1 MGVTMRQASNKV
13 AKRQS
18 VNLTADSDLVQRVR
32 SEKGNLSALL
42 EDSMRAFLAKKELER
57 WKEENRPSFESYN
70 RMIEKHG
77 VFSEDMGLL

>member
-1 MGVTMRQASNKV
+1 MLQTSNKI

-42 EDSMRAFLAKKELER
+42 EEAMRTYLAKKELER
-57 WKEENRPSFESYN
+57 WKEECRPSFESYN
-70 RMIEKHG
+70 QMIEKHG

>member
-1 MGVTMRQASNKV
+1 MRQASYKNT
-13 AKRQS
+13 KRQS

-42 EDSMRAFLAKKELER
+42 DESMRMFLAKKDLER
-57 WKEENRPSFESYN
+57 WKEESRQSFESYN
-70 RMIEKHG
+70 QMIEKHG